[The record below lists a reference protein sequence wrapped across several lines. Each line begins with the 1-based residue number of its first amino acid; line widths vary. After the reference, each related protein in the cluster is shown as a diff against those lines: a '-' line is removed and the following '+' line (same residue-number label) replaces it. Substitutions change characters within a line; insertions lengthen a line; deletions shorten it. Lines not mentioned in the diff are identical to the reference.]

1 MTKKSFSS
9 SVAAVLILIV
19 FTSASNLNA
28 QPRQQEG
35 IKVHGHWTIEVRG
48 PDGRLVERRQF
59 ENALVPST
67 RTFAGPD
74 VLARALFN
82 FDKGNNL
89 QPGCLNCDF
98 SWRIT
103 LLLGSTTLVINE
115 PPLVKALPND
125 GTFVLS
131 GSTRTP
137 AGGTITKVITGLVGV
152 DGFISLPESFTEK
165 SLTPGI
171 SVTTG
176 QLIDVKVVISF
187 S

>member
-9 SVAAVLILIV
+9 RVAAVLILIV

-35 IKVHGHWTIEVRG
+35 IKVHGHWTIEVRD

-59 ENALVPST
+59 ENALVPT
-67 RTFAGPD
+67 GAG
-74 VLARALFN
+74 VLARALFH
-82 FDKGNNL
+82 FDDGNNF
-89 QPGCLNCDF
+89 QPGCLNCAF
-98 SWRIT
+98 SWRVT
-103 LLLGSTTLVINE
+103 LLLGSTTLVIDKAE
-115 PPLVKALPND
+115 LIKALPND

-152 DGFISLPESFTEK
+152 DGFISFTEPLTEK
-165 SLTPGI
+165 LLTPGI

>member
-19 FTSASNLNA
+19 FTSASHLNA

-59 ENALVPST
+59 ENALVPATGANSV
-67 RTFAGPD
+67 AS
-74 VLARALFN
+74 ALFH
-82 FDKGNNL
+82 FGEGNNF
-89 QPGCLNCDF
+89 QPGCINCAF
-98 SWRIT
+98 HWRIT
-103 LLLGSTTLVINE
+103 FLLGSTTLVINE
-115 PPLVKALPND
+115 PQLVKALPND

-152 DGFISLPESFTEK
+152 DGFISFTEPFTEK